1 MKDRL
6 RVAIVGVSG
15 YGGGEL
21 FRLLSSHPNVRIA
34 HIAAE
39 TRANESLAAIF
50 PHLPDWGTVEKF
62 PEDRPWEDVD
72 VIFTALP
79 AGQSGRIA
87 KAYRDTPVRI
97 IDLGPDF
104 RFSSRERFQEWYKM
118 DHPFPEGLSRS
129 AYALVEWNR
138 DAIRKSGILA
148 CPGCYPTG
156 ALLGILP
163 FSKNGL
169 LGEGPIVV
177 DGKSGVTGAGRGL
190 TLETHFSE
198 ISEAIRPY
206 KPLEHRHVPEMEQGI
221 EQLSGVHATVIFVP
235 HLVPIN
241 RGLLSTIYL
250 RLSKPLTAGE
260 AQEVLRD
267 AYRQDPHIV
276 FPGVPPHTG
285 GVRGTNRTA
294 IHAEC
299 REDMVVVMTAIDN
312 LVKGAAGQA
321 IQAMNVMLGF
331 PEETGLPKIGIF
343 P

>member
-1 MKDRL
+1 M
-6 RVAIVGVSG
+6 
-15 YGGGEL
+15 

-39 TRANESLAAIF
+39 TRANESLASIF
-50 PHLPDWGTVEKF
+50 PHLPHWGKIEKF
-62 PEDRPWEDVD
+62 PEDRPWEDVE
-72 VIFTALP
+72 VVFTAMP
-79 AGQSGRIA
+79 AGQSGKVAR
-87 KAYRDTPVRI
+87 AYRDTPVRI

-118 DHPFPEGLSRS
+118 DHPFPEGLSR
-129 AYALVEWNR
+129 ATYALVEWNR
-138 DAIRKSGILA
+138 DAIRKSEILA

-163 FSKNGL
+163 FAKNGF
-169 LGEGPIVV
+169 LGDGPIIV

-190 TLETHFSE
+190 TLETHFPE
-198 ISEAIRPY
+198 IAEAIRAY
-206 KPLEHRHVPEMEQGI
+206 KPLDHRHVPEMEQGI
-221 EQLSGVHATVIFVP
+221 EQLSGMPATVIFVP

-241 RGLLSTIYL
+241 RGLLSTIYM
-250 RLSKPLTAGE
+250 RLSKPLTAKE
-260 AQEVLRD
+260 AQEVLRG
-267 AYRQDPHIV
+267 AYREERQIV

-285 GVRGTNRTA
+285 GVRGTNLTA

-299 REDMVVVMTAIDN
+299 REDMLVVMTAIDN

-321 IQAMNVMLGF
+321 IQAMNVMCGF
-331 PEETGLPKIGIF
+331 PEETGLPMIGAF